1 MTLPSDRLQ
10 LLFDR
15 HLEFMV
21 KLRTQF
27 LDHQC
32 FTYASEVDVLIS
44 ELHTELAND
53 RSPHDSSTSRN
64 LNESAVSQDM
74 PGCPSL
80 SVSATCPVV
89 DSNSTILELAGPIND
104 AFSSHQHDAMLK
116 AHEVVAPITYEV
128 PDIISSSTPS
138 ESHSAIEIFTES
150 NAKDSQACPGNL
162 LHASNPEP
170 SAVLLDTVFHSD
182 PQPAS
187 DVCNKSNDYISA
199 ESNSD
204 LTSNVDP
211 HHPVNLSRFPIE
223 CQKHV
228 INRIALVE
236 NWVYEDPTLF
246 RGGGGARI
254 S

>member
-44 ELHTELAND
+44 ELHTELEND

-64 LNESAVSQDM
+64 LNETAVSQDT

-80 SVSATCPVV
+80 SISETCPVV
-89 DSNSTILELAGPIND
+89 DSNPTIPEVACPNSD
-104 AFSSHQHDAMLK
+104 ASSSHKHDAMSN
-116 AHEVVAPITYEV
+116 AHEIVAPTNHKV

-138 ESHSAIEIFTES
+138 ESHSAVEMFTES
-150 NAKDSQACPGNL
+150 NAKDSQACPENL
-162 LHASNPEP
+162 LHASNLEP
-170 SAVLLDTVFHSD
+170 SAVLVDAVYHSD

-199 ESNSD
+199 ESNSN
-204 LTSNVDP
+204 LTLNGDP

-228 INRIALVE
+228 INRIALIE
-236 NWVYEDPTLF
+236 TWVYEDPTLF